1 MSIIFAYIDPT
12 SGSLLAQIVLGGA
25 AGVIVVIKLLAAR
38 IRPVAARWLLFWRK
52 P

>member
-25 AGVIVVIKLLAAR
+25 AGVMVVIRLLGAR
-38 IRPVAARWLLFWRK
+38 VRPVLTRWFRRK